1 MCTNSIDVE
10 GKLWIQNNRKKA
22 EERYWSELTKYN
34 HYEVENLML
43 KLNYDIPDEREV
55 SGRISQSEVIDI
67 LVLLSKDG
75 TYNSLVRKKIIAYR
89 NALNNWK
96 REMDTKA
103 KLGMD
108 AKSRPTIPNFH
119 LWLKTL

>member
-1 MCTNSIDVE
+1 M
-10 GKLWIQNNRKKA
+10 
-22 EERYWSELTKYN
+22 TKYN

-43 KLNYDIPDEREV
+43 KLNYDVPDERED

-108 AKSRPTIPNFH
+108 AKLRPTIPNFH

>member
-1 MCTNSIDVE
+1 MCTNILDVE

-34 HYEVENLML
+34 QYEVENLML
-43 KLNYDIPDEREV
+43 KLNYEVPDERED

-75 TYNSLVRKKIIAYR
+75 TYNSLVRNKDHCI
-89 NALNNWK
+89 
-96 REMDTKA
+96 
-103 KLGMD
+103 
-108 AKSRPTIPNFH
+108 
-119 LWLKTL
+119 